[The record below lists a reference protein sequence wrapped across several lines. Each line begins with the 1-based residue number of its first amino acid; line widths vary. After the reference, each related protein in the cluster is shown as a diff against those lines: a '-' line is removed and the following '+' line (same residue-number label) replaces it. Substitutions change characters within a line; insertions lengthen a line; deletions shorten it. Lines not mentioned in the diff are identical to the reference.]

1 MRSAYKRAAQTF
13 AHRRYMKSGVRHPC
27 RRLPITFVSKQH
39 LGAGAIVCY
48 QFLKASIKNMSDC
61 LESMLATLIWAKGQK
76 KTKLFKGY
84 LSWRLRPGF
93 FSAFWRQCR
102 GVNFPVNWVFKEICL
117 SFLENFLEFLEISWV
132 FEEKILSFE
141 WFFGLTTLFWWKWE
155 GNFLS

>member
-102 GVNFPVNWVFKEICL
+102 GVKFPVNWVFKEFCL
-117 SFLENFLEFLEISWV
+117 SFLKIS
-132 FEEKILSFE
+132 LSFWGKNPE
-141 WFFGLTTLFWWKWE
+141 FRVIALAWGLFGQNKRDIL
-155 GNFLS
+155 